1 MVVILV
7 LGGCGGWRLNGIR
20 LVEKYIEGS
29 DGEEE
34 DEETSKKICL
44 VDINRG

>member
-7 LGGCGGWRLNGIR
+7 LVGRGGGRMNGIG

-29 DGEEE
+29 DREEE
-34 DEETSKKICL
+34 DEETSQKICT
-44 VDINRG
+44 VDSR